1 MIARFT
7 AAIAALGLA
16 ACAPQTAPEAN
27 APDAAERPNILL
39 IISDDVGSD
48 VTSGMFP
55 GIIEELQTTYGPNGW
70 NHPQVG
76 LIDGHPASTPVL
88 DHLASSGMTF
98 SQTWAQP
105 FCSPTR
111 ASLLTGLNVREHGV
125 ATYADA
131 LDASHTSFVQAL
143 SDAGYATAV
152 FGKWHMAGLPNPD
165 GEDYPGMKPLQAG
178 FDYFAG
184 NMHAALP
191 TFWDWELQ
199 VQDASTGPET
209 WRTMPA
215 PERSLPGI
223 APTTNAAVVKT
234 AQLIDWMTEREASEP
249 DRPWFGWLA
258 FNLSH
263 ATIDQDPSAMMIPEA
278 DLLDEATRA
287 EVGACGGTY
296 ASQDVGQCSGEATMR
311 FMTNAMD
318 TLIGHILRA
327 VPENTYVIYV
337 GDNGTPMYGRP
348 QLDYIDNLYITRERR
363 GKGTA
368 WQGGAWVPLVI
379 AGPGIE
385 PGGRSRAVSHVAD
398 LFPTIMQLA
407 GLTVPDRVSGGLAG
421 GTIPL
426 AGRSLEPVLFDGAAS
441 VRDAETDVVLTESV
455 NLLTGGTR
463 VVGIRNERFK
473 LVCEDRAEDCT
484 FFNLA
489 ADPLEQYPIEQ
500 PANCPAPGSSDAERN
515 YCILRSALA
524 RQSIL

>member
-1 MIARFT
+1 MIARL
-7 AAIAALGLA
+7 AIIASALGLA
-16 ACAPQTAPEAN
+16 ACAPQGGTDTTGPQQ
-27 APDAAERPNILL
+27 DRRPNILL

-55 GIIEELQTTYGPNGW
+55 GIIDELQLTYGPSGW
-70 NHPQVG
+70 NHPQVDR
-76 LIDGHPASTPVL
+76 IDGHPASTPSL
-88 DHLASSGMTF
+88 NALAASGMTF

-131 LDASHTSFVQAL
+131 LDPAHTSFVQAL

-152 FGKWHMAGLPNPD
+152 FGKWHMAGLPDPD

-191 TFWDWELQ
+191 TFWDWELH
-199 VQDASTGPET
+199 VQDAGTGPDA

-215 PERSLPGI
+215 PARALPGI

-234 AQLIDWMTEREASEP
+234 AQLIDWMAEREASEP
-249 DRPWFGWLA
+249 DRPWFGWFA

-278 DLLDEATRA
+278 DLLDAATRA
-287 EVGACGGTY
+287 EVEACGGTY
-296 ASQDVGQCSGEATMR
+296 ASQEVGECSGEATMR

-318 TLIGHILRA
+318 TLIGHLLRA

-348 QLDYIDNLYITRERR
+348 QLDYIDNLYITREAR

-385 PGGRSRAVSHVAD
+385 AGGRSRALSHVAD
-398 LFPTIMQLA
+398 LFPTILQLA
-407 GLTVPDRVSGGLAG
+407 GLSVPDRVSGGAADG
-421 GTIPL
+421 AIPL
-426 AGRSLEPVLFDGAAS
+426 AGRSLGPVLFDGARS
-441 VRDAETDVVLTESV
+441 VRDPESGVVLTESV
-455 NLLTGGTR
+455 NLMTGGTR
-463 VVGIRNERFK
+463 VVGIRNERYK
-473 LVCEDRAEDCT
+473 LVCADRVEDCLY
-484 FFNLA
+484 FNLA
-489 ADPLEQYPIEQ
+489 ADPLEQYPLEQ
-500 PANCPAPGSSDAERN
+500 PAGCPAAGGGDDGRN
-515 YCILRSALA
+515 YCVLRRALA
-524 RQSIL
+524 ERSIL